1 MNVAYDLQPLTN
13 YIVTVDF
20 SAYSLDTDNGN
31 MKGYYAKIMK
41 IKRRK
46 WMTLTMIINYTI
58 KTK

>member
-31 MKGYYAKIMK
+31 MKGYYANIMK
-41 IKRRK
+41 IKK
-46 WMTLTMIINYTI
+46 KKMDDINDDN
-58 KTK
+58 